1 MKGKEKIKK
10 ISVITG
16 ASSGMGRDFVKMI
29 DMIEE
34 CDEIWVIARRRE
46 KLEELKSENGKVIR
60 PIELDLSKN
69 ESIAEY
75 GRMLENEKPQVTAL
89 VNAAGFGK
97 FGKFEDIPLEEQLNM
112 IDLNSKSLVAMT
124 YITLPYIPEGGCIY
138 QLGSQSSFQPVPYLT
153 TYGATKAFVV
163 SFTRALNKELEK
175 KKIRIMAVCPGW
187 VKTEFF
193 DRAVRDDTI
202 TYYSKFYESE
212 DVVKKAFKDMKK
224 GKDVSVCGGLIN
236 WQRFLA
242 KILPHKMVMKIWC
255 NQQKK

>member
-1 MKGKEKIKK
+1 MKK
-10 ISVITG
+10 IAVITG

-29 DMIEE
+29 DMIED
-34 CDEIWVIARRRE
+34 CKEIWVIARRRE
-46 KLEELKSENGKVIR
+46 KLEELKSENGKVIK

-69 ESIAEY
+69 ESVIEY
-75 GRMLENEKPQVTAL
+75 GRLLEEAHAEVVAL

-97 FGKFEDIPLEEQLNM
+97 FGKFEEIPLEEQMNM
-112 IDLNSKSLVAMT
+112 IDLNCKALMAVT
-124 YITLPYIPEGGCIY
+124 YLTLPYMPEGSHVY

-153 TYGATKAFVV
+153 TYGATKAFVL
-163 SFTRALNKELEK
+163 SFSRALNKELEK
-175 KKIRIMAVCPGW
+175 RKIKIIAICPGW

-193 DRAVRDDTI
+193 DRAVSDDTI
-202 TYYSKFYESE
+202 SYYSKFYTSKQ
-212 DVVKKAFKDMKK
+212 VVSKAVKDMYR

-242 KILPHKMVMKIWC
+242 KILPHKTVMNIWC

>member
-1 MKGKEKIKK
+1 MKK
-10 ISVITG
+10 ISIITG
-16 ASSGMGRDFVKMI
+16 ASSGMGRDFVRMI
-29 DMIEE
+29 DMTEK

-46 KLEELKSENGKVIR
+46 KLEELKSEEGKVIR

-69 ESIAEY
+69 ESLAEY
-75 GRMLENEKPQVTAL
+75 SKLLEEEKAEVVAL

-97 FGKFEDIPLEEQLNM
+97 FGNFEDIPLEEQMNM
-112 IDLNSKSLVAMT
+112 IDLNCKALMAVT
-124 YITLPYIPEGGCIY
+124 YITLPYMPEGSHVY

-163 SFTRALNKELEK
+163 SFTRALNRELK
-175 KKIRIMAVCPGW
+175 KRKIKLMAICPGW

-193 DRAVRDDTI
+193 DRAVHDDTI
-202 TYYSKFYESE
+202 TYYSKFYESR
-212 DVVKKAFKDMKK
+212 DVVGKAVKDMNK
-224 GKDVSVCGGLIN
+224 GRDMSVYGGLIN

-242 KILPHKMVMKIWC
+242 KILPHKMVMNIWC

>member
-1 MKGKEKIKK
+1 MKRIA
-10 ISVITG
+10 VITG

-29 DMIEE
+29 DKIEE
-34 CDEIWVIARRRE
+34 CDEIWVIARRLDKLRE
-46 KLEELKSENGKVIR
+46 IESETGKKILPV
-60 PIELDLSKN
+60 EMDLSNKQSY
-69 ESIAEY
+69 ELYAK
-75 GRMLENEKPQVTAL
+75 MLSDGEIEVCAL

-97 FGKFEDIPLEEQLNM
+97 FGKFEDIPLDEQMNM
-112 IDLNSKSLVAMT
+112 IDLNCKALMAVT
-124 YITLPYIPEGGCIY
+124 YLTLPYMPEGSHVY

-175 KKIRIMAVCPGW
+175 RKIKLIAVCPGW

-193 DRAVRDDTI
+193 DRAVHDDTI
-202 TYYSKFYESE
+202 SYYSKFYESK
-212 DVVKKAFKDMKK
+212 DVVNKAVKDMYR
-224 GKDVSVCGGLIN
+224 GKDVSVHGGLIN

-255 NQQKK
+255 NQQNK